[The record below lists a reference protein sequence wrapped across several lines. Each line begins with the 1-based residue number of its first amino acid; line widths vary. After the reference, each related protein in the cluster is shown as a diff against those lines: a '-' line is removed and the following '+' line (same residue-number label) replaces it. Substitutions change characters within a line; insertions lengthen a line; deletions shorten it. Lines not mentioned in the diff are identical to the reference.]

1 MKSQAQTITLA
12 MSVMAAVTNMRVN
25 MFGLMGGRSA
35 PSDTQQ
41 RMRAAWEADAPRRN
55 RLAAEC
61 AEWNKNVKRRN
72 QRFVARQL
80 ARGRSAA

>member
-1 MKSQAQTITLA
+1 
-12 MSVMAAVTNMRVN
+12 MAINLISLVATAL
-25 MFGLMGGRSA
+25 GLSIRGEANHLSFPIGRSE
-35 PSDTQQ
+35 PSAVQK
-41 RMRAAWEADAPRRN
+41 RMQAAWLADAPRRN

-72 QRFVARQL
+72 QRFVRRQL

>member
-1 MKSQAQTITLA
+1 
-12 MSVMAAVTNMRVN
+12 MAINLISLVATAL
-25 MFGLMGGRSA
+25 GLSIKGEANYLSFPIGRSE
-35 PSDTQQ
+35 PSAVQK
-41 RMRAAWEADAPRRN
+41 RMQAAWLADAPRRN

-72 QRFVARQL
+72 QRFVRRQL

>member
-1 MKSQAQTITLA
+1 MKNVNLA
-12 MSVMAAVTNMRVN
+12 FSIMSALANTRTNV
-25 MFGLMGGRSA
+25 FGLMNGRSM

-41 RMRAAWEADAPRRN
+41 RMREAWEADAPRRN

-61 AEWNKNVKRRN
+61 AEWNSKVKRRN
-72 QRFVARQL
+72 QRFVRRQL